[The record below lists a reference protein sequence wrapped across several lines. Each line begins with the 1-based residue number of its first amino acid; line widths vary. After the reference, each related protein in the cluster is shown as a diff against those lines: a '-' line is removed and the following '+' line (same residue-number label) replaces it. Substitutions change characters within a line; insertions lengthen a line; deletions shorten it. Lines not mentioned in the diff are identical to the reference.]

1 MDVGISIV
9 FQNPGRAQSDFEVY
23 QNDLKL
29 ANLAEPLGFDA
40 VWGIEHHFTD
50 YTMMPDVMQF
60 LAYMAGRTERV
71 KLGSM
76 AVMTTGNAPS
86 RLLMMPPVLMR
97 LAVAVTSGWAVAAAT
112 TASGSSSGRM
122 GSRLALSR

>member
-60 LAYMAGRTERV
+60 LAYMAGRVPPAITRQMREDFW
-71 KLGSM
+71 
-76 AVMTTGNAPS
+76 
-86 RLLMMPPVLMR
+86 RLIFR
-97 LAVAVTSGWAVAAAT
+97 
-112 TASGSSSGRM
+112 
-122 GSRLALSR
+122 

>member
-23 QNDLKL
+23 QNDLIL

-76 AVMTTGNAPS
+76 AVILPWH
-86 RLLMMPPVLMR
+86 RDPIR
-97 LAVAVTSGWAVAAAT
+97 VAE
-112 TASGSSSGRM
+112 
-122 GSRLALSR
+122 